1 VIAVDTNVLVRL
13 LVGDDAVQLD
23 KARRLFDLQ
32 VAKAGSVW
40 ISQTVLV
47 ELVWVLSRT
56 YLRPRD
62 DVLRALRALS
72 SNASVRM
79 DGIDE
84 VLTAIELYA
93 HGKAD
98 FADCLLAVR
107 AQGHGAQR
115 LYTFDRGMRHL
126 PQVEIL

>member
-23 KARRLFDLQ
+23 K
-32 VAKAGSVW
+32 
-40 ISQTVLV
+40 
-47 ELVWVLSRT
+47 
-56 YLRPRD
+56 
-62 DVLRALRALS
+62 
-72 SNASVRM
+72 
-79 DGIDE
+79 
-84 VLTAIELYA
+84 
-93 HGKAD
+93 
-98 FADCLLAVR
+98 